1 MEINFDQ
8 VIENSKLLISQDDIV
23 YTGSTALTVYGMLP
37 NYIQEP
43 FSIINFESLNDNL
56 DLNVFYPISTVN
68 RIYSDDIFIINGIKL
83 ASPGKAMIDLLL
95 SGKIDDIVELL
106 EYSGISSEA
115 ITLRSYIQ
123 KYNLTNIIK
132 NIIKN
137 YNLEEFSDVLLKE

>member
-1 MEINFDQ
+1 MEINFNR
-8 VIENSKLLISQDDIV
+8 VIENSQLLISQDNIV
-23 YTGSTALTVYGMLP
+23 YTGSTALTVYDILP

-43 FSIINFESLNDNL
+43 FSIINFESLDDNL
-56 DLNVFYPISTVN
+56 DLNIFYPIPTVN
-68 RIYSDDIFIINGIKL
+68 RVYSDDIFIINGIKL

>member
-8 VIENSKLLISQDDIV
+8 VIENSKLLISQDDI
-23 YTGSTALTVYGMLP
+23 VYGMLP

-68 RIYSDDIFIINGIKL
+68 RIYSDDIFITNGIKL

-137 YNLEEFSDVLLKE
+137 YNLEDFSNVLLEE

>member
-43 FSIINFESLNDNL
+43 FSVINFESLNDNL